1 MGTRTKGEKTMK
13 TFDILSEYYSLMEM
27 IEEAENNPEFN
38 PETGE
43 VIPVEEI
50 LKDEIEKLDGEKV
63 TKLENIEYLKRDNK
77 SKIDTLNEE
86 IKRLQGRKKSFE
98 NANNNLAKLQDYLL
112 KGEKLKTD
120 KFTFSYRKSKAV
132 EIVDE
137 DLIPDEY
144 KKIEY
149 KVNKIELKKV
159 LENTKIQGA
168 ELVEKQSLSVR

>member
-1 MGTRTKGEKTMK
+1 MK
-13 TFDILSEYYSLMEM
+13 TFDILSEYYALMEL
-27 IEEAENNPEFN
+27 IEEAENNPEYN

-50 LKDEIEKLDGEKV
+50 LKDEIEKLQGEKIE
-63 TKLENIEYLKRDNK
+63 KLENIEYLKRDNK

-98 NANNNLAKLQDYLL
+98 KANDNLTKLQDYLL
-112 KGEKLKTD
+112 QGEKLKTD

-132 EIVDE
+132 EITNE

-149 KVNKIELKKV
+149 KVDKMKLKKI
-159 LENTKIQGA
+159 LEKEKIQGA
-168 ELVEKQSLSVR
+168 ELIEKKSLSVR

>member
-1 MGTRTKGEKTMK
+1 MK
-13 TFDILSEYYSLMEM
+13 TFDILSEYYSLMEL
-27 IEEAENNPEFN
+27 IEEAENNPEYN

-43 VIPVEEI
+43 IIPVEEI
-50 LKDEIEKLDGEKV
+50 LKEEIEKLEGEKIE
-63 TKLENIEYLKRDNK
+63 KLENIEYLKRDNK
-77 SKIDTLNEE
+77 SKIDTLADE

-98 NANNNLAKLQDYLL
+98 NANDNLTKLQDYLL
-112 KGEKLKTD
+112 QGEKLKTD

-132 EIVDE
+132 EIINE

-149 KVNKIELKKV
+149 KVDKMKLKKA

-168 ELVEKQSLSVR
+168 ELVEKKSLSVR